1 MEAEALDDTLAATI
15 TEVKAETLADSLGN
29 GEVEGLVDTLDDTL
43 AEGEAVASN
52 LEADADLH
60 TR

>member
-15 TEVKAETLADSLGN
+15 AEVKVETLADSLGD
-29 GEVEGLVDTLDDTL
+29 GEVEVLVDTLDDTL

>member
-1 MEAEALDDTLAATI
+1 MEAEALVDTLAATI
-15 TEVKAETLADSLGN
+15 AEVKVETLADSLGD

-43 AEGEAVASN
+43 AEREAVASN

>member
-1 MEAEALDDTLAATI
+1 MEAEALVATLAATI
-15 TEVKAETLADSLGN
+15 AEVKVETLADLLGD
-29 GEVEGLVDTLDDTL
+29 GEVERLVDTLDDTL

>member
-1 MEAEALDDTLAATI
+1 MEAEALVDTLAATI
-15 TEVKAETLADSLGN
+15 AEVKVETLADLLGN
-29 GEVEGLVDTLDDTL
+29 GEVEGLVDTLDDML

-60 TR
+60 TS